1 MNNFNSSDVEKSREC
16 LRGSHSLSHKLVSLM
31 IIVTVLQLLVFF
43 AVMIFGGEFSYIR
56 RYAYENFREKN
67 SNRKNYI
74 ENMLLNKTDRVNGA
88 SKTINADTGTFL
100 EQNSK
105 TFEDIKTDK
114 ELNRSLVSEWMDT
127 LVELLRQDQV
137 NDAYIILDTGD
148 LYSTPEH
155 NRKYGIYIR
164 DIDPSQSSENN
175 SDLLMEIGNSDLAAE
190 HGITLDFEWAATL
203 DVTDN
208 SDNRFGFFFDTMEA
222 AENIENGEAF
232 SVGRWYTLTG
242 ISKSAQ
248 KSIKFSMPLISDGVV
263 YGVLGIGVTEKFVA
277 DMFPSYD
284 NIDNEI
290 CYILASDLDS
300 DGIYEPQMHLGPVY
314 SRVVRNTTSLGRE
327 HRIEGEI
334 YDFNY
339 GSDIDSIG
347 NIQEME
353 LYNPSSVF
361 RNEKWA
367 VIAVGEKSGVM
378 AVYDGLLDM
387 MLLSSAISVVLSLIG
402 AIIIGR
408 ETVRPVSYMIDK
420 LNEGSK
426 DKDGIIRFAPT
437 GICEVD
443 RLGGRIVDLQIDV
456 KETASR
462 VSGIIDMAD
471 MAIGVFMYTYDT
483 GDVFISQSLIR
494 LLGINEYDGTGD
506 EIISIDKFK
515 AFLDRI
521 DPDKKISSNSL
532 FDGSISEDKQGS
544 ERCDIEI
551 KCSGSDSKW
560 LKFSLTRDSSNLLG
574 LAMDITETVQEK
586 QRIEFERD
594 YDVTT
599 GLLNRRAFLC
609 KINALFSNRGQLKTA
624 AAIMLDLDNLKYVN
638 DTYGHESGDEYIH
651 TAAKILSGF
660 EKYGGIVARM
670 SGDEFNIFLYGYRS
684 KDEVRRIVN
693 DVLSMGNSFKCALP
707 DGSNIRVRASSGLA
721 WYPDD
726 ADTYE
731 MLFKYADFSMYTIK
745 HSTKGNLAEFDPE
758 VYNRDSIL
766 MTGIEE
772 VNRIIDTEAVRFAFQ
787 PIVSVRTGKIYG
799 YEMLMRPQS
808 ELIRTPLDFIRLAK
822 THSKMHEIE
831 RLTWLKGLEAF
842 HGKTE
847 TGEIPKD
854 CHVFVNSLSN
864 CEINSRNIS
873 YIEKNYGDILKNVVL
888 EVLEGEN
895 ENETYTEDKQ
905 KLMAKWQAQIALDD
919 YGSGYNSE
927 LLFIK
932 LSPDII
938 KIDRSII
945 IDCDKLPEKENII
958 KEIIRMAKSK
968 NTAVLAEGAETA
980 GEIRTVIKCGVDLIQ
995 GYYIGKPAFDPQP
1008 VTKKQTEEILSYA
1021 KFKEG

>member
-1 MNNFNSSDVEKSREC
+1 MKRFNSSEIGEAREC
-16 LRGSHSLSHKLVSLM
+16 LRRSHSLSHKLVSLM
-31 IIVTVLQLLVFF
+31 IIVTALQLSVFF
-43 AVMIFGGEFSYIR
+43 AVMIFGGEFTYIR
-56 RYAYENFREKN
+56 QYAYENFREKN

-74 ENMLLNKTDRVNGA
+74 ENILLNKMDRVNGA
-88 SKTINADTGTFL
+88 SKTINAATVSYL
-100 EQNSK
+100 EQSGK
-105 TFEDIKTDK
+105 SIEAIKTDK
-114 ELNRSLVSEWMDT
+114 ELNRGLVYEWADD
-127 LVELLRQDQV
+127 LIELLRQDQV
-137 NDAYIILDTGD
+137 NDAYIILDSGD

-208 SDNRFGFFFDTMEA
+208 SDSKFGFFFDAMESA
-222 AENIENGEAF
+222 RNNGSGEPF
-232 SVGRWYTLTG
+232 TVSRWYGLTG
-242 ISKSAQ
+242 ISRSAQ
-248 KSIKFSMPLISDGVV
+248 KSIKFSVPLKADGVV
-263 YGVLGIGVTEKFVA
+263 YGVLGIGITEKFVA
-277 DMFPSYD
+277 DMFPTYD

-290 CYILASDLDS
+290 CYILASDLDN
-300 DGIYEPQMHLGPVY
+300 DGVYEPQMHLGPIY
-314 SRVVRNTTSLGRE
+314 DRVVRDTTSLSRE

-334 YDFNY
+334 YDFNHN
-339 GSDIDSIG
+339 SNINTLG
-347 NIQEME
+347 NIQDIE
-353 LYNPSSVF
+353 LYNPASVF
-361 RNEKWA
+361 KNEKWA

-378 AVYDGLLDM
+378 AVYNELLNM
-387 MLLSSAISVVLSLIG
+387 MLLASAISVVLSLIG
-402 AIIIGR
+402 AFVIGR

-426 DKDGIIRFAPT
+426 DRDGIIRFAPT
-437 GICEVD
+437 GISEID

-483 GDVFISQSLIR
+483 GDVFISQSFIK
-494 LLGINEYDGTGD
+494 LLGIKEYDGSGD

-515 AFLDRI
+515 SFLNRT
-521 DPDKKISSNSL
+521 DPDKKISSNFL
-532 FDGSISEDKQGS
+532 FDGKGSENKQGS

-551 KCSGSDSKW
+551 KCSGTESKW

-594 YDVTT
+594 YDITT
-599 GLLNRRAFLC
+599 GLLNRRAFLS
-609 KINALFSNRGQLKTA
+609 KINALFRNSEQLKTA

-638 DTYGHESGDEYIH
+638 DTYGHESGDEYIR

-660 EKYGGIVARM
+660 EKRGGIVARM
-670 SGDEFNIFLYGYRS
+670 SGDEFNVFLYGFSS
-684 KDEVRRIVN
+684 KDEIRKTVS
-693 DVLSMGNSFKCALP
+693 DVLDTGSTFRCTLP

-745 HSTKGNLAEFDPE
+745 HSTKGSLAEFNAE
-758 VYNRDSIL
+758 IYKRDSIL

-772 VNRIIDTEAVRFAFQ
+772 VNRIIDSEAVRFAFQ
-787 PIVSVRTGKIYG
+787 PIISVKSGKIYG

-847 TGEIPKD
+847 KGEIPND
-854 CHVFVNSLSN
+854 CHVFINSLSN
-864 CEINSRNIS
+864 CEISSGNIS
-873 YIEKNYGDILKNVVL
+873 YIEEKYGDILKNVVL
-888 EVLEGEN
+888 EVLEGET
-895 ENETYTEDKQ
+895 ENEVYTEDKQ
-905 KLMAKWQAQIALDD
+905 KLVAKWQAQLALDD
-919 YGSGYNSE
+919 YGSGYNGE

-932 LSPDII
+932 LSPNII

-945 IDCDKLPEKENII
+945 TDCDKLPEKESII
-958 KEIIRMAKSK
+958 GEIIRMAKTK
-968 NTAVLAEGAETA
+968 NTKVLAEGAETA
-980 GEIRTVIKCGVDLIQ
+980 EEIRTVIKCGVDLIQ
-995 GYYIGKPAFDPQP
+995 GYYIGKPSFDPQP
-1008 VTKKQTEEILSYA
+1008 ITEAQTEEILSYA
-1021 KFKEG
+1021 KLKEV